1 MNLRDKLE
9 GGYDQGILT
18 ASRTL
23 GANIEFTTNCNLKC
37 VYCAV
42 QKPDYVGQQ
51 LNFKH
56 LTSVLDDLEKRDV
69 LEITVSGH
77 GETTQVSGWHSH
89 CNEMLDRDF
98 KLNIITNLAKR
109 LSAEEIE
116 TFSRFNSILISC
128 DAIDLKT
135 FKSIRRG
142 SDLRTVLYNMA
153 QITACAAANKREGPR
168 LGWTTVVC
176 ERNIFG
182 LIDLV
187 HFGLTQNVKFFSFCN
202 IVIYPSNEMSFFR
215 HITEMDEAD
224 KEKIPAVIE
233 ELETILIESGVEYDI
248 TSGIKES
255 VAAIQKSQALI
266 EPEEISPDLNHI
278 IYREDLNE
286 ETAMTRDCIDPWNL
300 AFINSDDSVMPCFVT
315 QEPLGK
321 LGDGNSLESLLEGE
335 INRSYREGL
344 LSGDMR
350 EACKACHCKGW
361 TTTENLVKKVN
372 NHLSEYD
379 PLHMP
384 KPAPKK
390 RLEIITVIK
399 GKVKHKLKHELRA
412 ILRLNE

>member
-1 MNLRDKLE
+1 MELIDKLE
-9 GGYDQGILT
+9 DDYDEGILT
-18 ASRTL
+18 TSRTL

-51 LNFKH
+51 MNFEH

-77 GETTQVSGWHSH
+77 GETTLVNGWHVH
-89 CNEMLDRDF
+89 CDEMLDRNF

-109 LSAEEIE
+109 LTREEVE

-128 DAIDLKT
+128 DSIDLKT

-153 QITACAAANKREGPR
+153 QITACAVVNKREGPR

-187 HFGLTQNVKFFSFCN
+187 HFGLAQNVKFFSFCN

-224 KEKIPAVIE
+224 KEKIPAIIE

-248 TSGIKES
+248 TSGIRES

-266 EPEEISPDLNHI
+266 EPEQISPHLNHI
-278 IYREDLNE
+278 IYREDLNK
-286 ETAMTRDCIDPWNL
+286 ETSMTRDCIDPWNL
-300 AFINSDDSVMPCFVT
+300 AFINSDNSVMPCFVT
-315 QEPLGK
+315 QEALGT
-321 LGDGNSLESLLEGE
+321 LGDGNSLESLLEGG
-335 INRSYREGL
+335 INKSYRKGL

-350 EACKACHCKGW
+350 EACKGCHCKGW
-361 TTTENLVKKVN
+361 TTTENLTNKVN
-372 NHLSEYD
+372 DYLSEYD
-379 PLHMP
+379 PLHI
-384 KPAPKK
+384 PALGSQKETRYASPSSPKK
-390 RLEIITVIK
+390 EV
-399 GKVKHKLKHELRA
+399 GDNNCH
-412 ILRLNE
+412 